1 MNGPNEENLKEL
13 FERFLNSK
21 QARRAVEDVQKAE
34 QILREHPA
42 PKPDKELIADIKV
55 KIARA
60 LPRRKV
66 NAFRRIAYKIA
77 AVAAALILI
86 TAISV
91 KLFEKS
97 SGESGKKIATT
108 STMPEIIWESDDTAA
123 NDANLATLTAE
134 VEQIESEILAL
145 QLGENNGNGY
155 KAVTEL
161 EMELIE
167 INSDFWKG

>member
-1 MNGPNEENLKEL
+1 MNGRNKENLRQL
-13 FERFLNSK
+13 FEKFLNSE
-21 QARRAVEDVQKAE
+21 QAREAMDNVQKAR
-34 QILREHPA
+34 QIFREYPA

-60 LPRRKV
+60 LLRRKV
-66 NAFRRIAYKIA
+66 NAFRRIAYKTA

-97 SGESGKKIATT
+97 NGKPGKIAAT
-108 STMPEIIWESDDTAA
+108 STMPEIIWESDNTAA
-123 NDANLATLTAE
+123 EDADLATLTAE
-134 VEQIESEILAL
+134 VEQVESEILAL

-155 KAVTEL
+155 GAVTEL